1 MKVILMQDVINLGE
15 VGDIVDVAGGYG
27 RNYLVPQGIAVVANA
42 KNKRQ
47 LEHQQRIREHQI
59 AKARKA
65 AAGLAEQLQGM
76 SCTFTRKTAEE
87 GRLFGSVTSMDI
99 VEQLKAGGIELDRR
113 RVQLDQ
119 PIRSLGDFSVP
130 VRLAGDLTAEVKVTV
145 VAEAAEPE
153 AAAETEPETA
163 EAADTDA

>member
-1 MKVILMQDVINLGE
+1 MKVILMQDVANLGE

-27 RNYLVPQGIAVVANA
+27 RNYLVPQGLAVAATA

-47 LEHQQRIREHQI
+47 LEHQQRLRDHQI

-65 AAGLAEQLQGM
+65 AAGLAEQLQGVTC
-76 SCTFTRKTAEE
+76 SFTRRSAEE

-99 VEQLKAGGIELDRR
+99 VEQLKEAGIELDRH

-119 PIRSLGDFSVP
+119 PIRSLGEHAVS
-130 VRLAGDLTAEVKVTV
+130 VRLPGDLTAQVNVKV
-145 VAEAAEPE
+145 VAEVVESE
-153 AAAETEPETA
+153 AT
-163 EAADTDA
+163 EAADT

>member
-1 MKVILMQDVINLGE
+1 MKVILMQDVANLGE

-27 RNYLVPQGIAVVANA
+27 RNYLVPQGLAVAATA

-47 LEHQQRIREHQI
+47 LEHQQRLREHQI

-76 SCTFTRKTAEE
+76 SCSFTRKTAEE

-99 VEQLKAGGIELDRR
+99 VEQLKEAGVELDRR

-119 PIRSLGDFSVP
+119 PIRSVGDHVVP
-130 VRLAGDLTAEVKVTV
+130 VRLPGDLTAEVKVTV
-145 VAEAAEPE
+145 VAEAADSGE
-153 AAAETEPETA
+153 A
-163 EAADTDA
+163 EAADTDT

>member
-27 RNYLVPQGIAVVANA
+27 RNYLVPQGLAVAATA

-47 LEHQQRIREHQI
+47 LDQQQRLREQQI

-65 AAGLAEQLQGM
+65 AAGLAEQLQGVTC
-76 SCTFTRKTAEE
+76 SFTRKTAEE

-99 VEQLKAGGIELDRR
+99 VEQLKVAGIELDRR

-119 PIRSLGDFSVP
+119 PIRHLGDFSVP
-130 VRLAGDLTAEVKVTV
+130 VRLPGDLTAEVKVTV
-145 VAEAAEPE
+145 VGEAVEPGGAEAAG
-153 AAAETEPETA
+153 AHA
-163 EAADTDA
+163 

>member
-1 MKVILMQDVINLGE
+1 MKVILMQDVTNLGE

-27 RNYLVPQGIAVVANA
+27 RNYLVPQGMAVAATA

-47 LEHQQRIREHQI
+47 LEHQQRLREHQI

-99 VEQLKAGGIELDRR
+99 VEQLKVNGVELDRR

-119 PIRSLGDFSVP
+119 PIRGLGDFSVP
-130 VRLAGDLTAEVKVTV
+130 VRLPGDLTAEVKVTV
-145 VAEAAEPE
+145 VAEAAESGAE
-153 AAAETEPETA
+153 SAETANTGE
-163 EAADTDA
+163 

>member
-1 MKVILMQDVINLGE
+1 MKVILMQDVTNLGE

-27 RNYLVPQGIAVVANA
+27 RNYLVPQGIAVAATA

-47 LEHQQRIREHQI
+47 LEHQQRLREHQI

-65 AAGLAEQLQGM
+65 AAGLAERLQGM

-99 VEQLKAGGIELDRR
+99 VEQLKADGVELDRR

-130 VRLAGDLTAEVKVTV
+130 VRLPGDLTAEVKVTV
-145 VAEAAEPE
+145 VAEAVESA
-153 AAAETEPETA
+153 TETA
-163 EAADTDA
+163 EAANTDA

>member
-1 MKVILMQDVINLGE
+1 MKVILMQDVSNLGE

-27 RNYLVPQGIAVVANA
+27 RNYLVPQGIAVAATA

-47 LEHQQRIREHQI
+47 LDHQQRLRELQI

-65 AAGLAEQLQGM
+65 AAGLAEQLQGITC
-76 SCTFTRKTAEE
+76 SFTRKSAEE

-99 VEQLKAGGIELDRR
+99 VEELKASGIELDRR

-119 PIRSLGDFSVP
+119 PIRSLGNHSVP
-130 VRLAGDLTAEVKVTV
+130 VRLPGDLTAEVKVTV
-145 VAEAAEPE
+145 VAEAADPE
-153 AAAETEPETA
+153 DTEA
-163 EAADTDA
+163 EATES

>member
-27 RNYLVPQGIAVVANA
+27 RNYLVPQGMAVAATA

-47 LEHQQRIREHQI
+47 LAHQQRLREEQI

-65 AAGLAEQLQGM
+65 AAGLAEQLQGV
-76 SCTFTRKTAEE
+76 SCSFTRRSAEE

-99 VEQLKAGGIELDRR
+99 VEQLKTSGIELDRR

-119 PIRSLGDFSVP
+119 PIRSVGEHMVS
-130 VRLAGDLTAEVKVTV
+130 VRLPGDLKAEVKVTV
-145 VAEAAEPE
+145 VAEASEAEDTE
-153 AAAETEPETA
+153 AES
-163 EAADTDA
+163 TDA

>member
-1 MKVILMQDVINLGE
+1 MKVILMQDVANLGE

-27 RNYLVPQGIAVVANA
+27 RNYLVPQGLAVAATA

-47 LEHQQRIREHQI
+47 LEYQQRLREHQI

-65 AAGLAEQLQGM
+65 AAGLAEQLQGVTC
-76 SCTFTRKTAEE
+76 SFTRRSAEE

-99 VEQLKAGGIELDRR
+99 VEQLKVSGIELDRR

-119 PIRSLGDFSVP
+119 PIRSLGEHVVP
-130 VRLAGDLTAEVKVTV
+130 IRLPGDLSAEVKVTV
-145 VAEAAEPE
+145 VAEAVEPE
-153 AAAETEPETA
+153 APEVAETEA
-163 EAADTDA
+163 

>member
-1 MKVILMQDVINLGE
+1 MKVILMQDVSNLGE
-15 VGDIVDVAGGYG
+15 VGDIVEVAGGYG
-27 RNYLVPQGIAVVANA
+27 RNYLVPQGLAVAATA

-47 LEHQQRIREHQI
+47 LEQQQRLREQQI

-76 SCTFTRKTAEE
+76 TCSFTRKSAEE

-99 VEQLKAGGIELDRR
+99 VEQLKAAGVELDRR

-119 PIRSLGDFSVP
+119 PIRSLGEHVVP
-130 VRLAGDLTAEVKVTV
+130 VRLPGDLTVDVKVTV
-145 VAEAAEPE
+145 VAEAVDAE
-153 AAAETEPETA
+153 ETEVAGT
-163 EAADTDA
+163 EA

>member
-1 MKVILMQDVINLGE
+1 MKVILMQDVTNLGE

-27 RNYLVPQGIAVVANA
+27 RNYLVPQGLAVAATA

-47 LEHQQRIREHQI
+47 LEHQQRLREHQI

-65 AAGLAEQLQGM
+65 AAGLAEQLQGITC
-76 SCTFTRKTAEE
+76 SFTRRSAEE

-99 VEQLKAGGIELDRR
+99 VEELKAAGIELDPR

-119 PIRSLGDFSVP
+119 PIRSLGDHAVP
-130 VRLAGDLTAEVKVTV
+130 VRLPGDLTAEVKVTV
-145 VAEAAEPE
+145 VAEAADPEDTE
-153 AAAETEPETA
+153 AAQTES
-163 EAADTDA
+163 

>member
-1 MKVILMQDVINLGE
+1 MKVILMQDVANLGE
-15 VGDIVDVAGGYG
+15 VGEVVEVAGGYG
-27 RNYLVPQGIAVVANA
+27 RNYLVPQGLAIAATA

-47 LEHQQRIREHQI
+47 LDYQQRLREQQI

-76 SCTFTRKTAEE
+76 TCSFTRKSAEE

-99 VEQLKAGGIELDRR
+99 VEQLRAAGIELDRR

-119 PIRSLGDFSVP
+119 PIRSVGEHVVP
-130 VRLAGDLTAEVKVTV
+130 VRLPGDLTAEVKVNV

-153 AAAETEPETA
+153 DTAAAA
-163 EAADTDA
+163 SEA